1 MQERLVDTNKIL
13 KITFKFSVPGYLS
26 KIKGIFTFYKSS
38 WCRDWIQ
45 RCFRPHLFVW
55 DVLTCLFET
64 SFARRFVSQRWR
76 MTIKQVQRSL
86 PLIFTSCSTH
96 TAYNSSKFYR
106 WKASTIYQSR
116 SSIHQTISITS
127 LPSTLRIIYYQ
138 YEALIRHAHPC
149 RRHQSPSH
157 LRCWNEAATS

>member
-38 WCRDWIQ
+38 CRRRLNS
-45 RCFRPHLFVW
+45 RCFRPHLCVW

-64 SFARRFVSQRWR
+64 SFARRFVSKRWR

-86 PLIFTSCSTH
+86 PLIFTSCSH

-116 SSIHQTISITS
+116 SSIHQTIHTS

-157 LRCWNEAATS
+157 LRCWNEAAAS